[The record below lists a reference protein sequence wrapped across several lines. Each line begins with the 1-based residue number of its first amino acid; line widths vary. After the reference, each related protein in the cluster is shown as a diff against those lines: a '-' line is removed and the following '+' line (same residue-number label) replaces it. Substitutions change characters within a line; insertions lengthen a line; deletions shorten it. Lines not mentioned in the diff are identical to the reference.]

1 MLLHC
6 LNHIVMSLRVQALTK
21 TYGNQTAVNNISFAA
36 QPGQIV
42 GFLGPNGAG
51 KSTTMKIA
59 TGYLPPTQGTVEVCG
74 HDVVTEPMAVRRCL
88 GYLPEHN
95 PLYLDMYVH
104 EYLRFIGRMYGMG
117 GATLGEQV
125 RRMVELCGLTG
136 EQNKKIGSLSKGYR
150 QRVGLAQA
158 LVHDPAVL
166 ILDEPTTG
174 LDPNQLTEIR
184 ALIKSISREKTVVFS
199 THIMQEVQAL
209 CDRVVIIHR
218 GAVVVDKALADLKR
232 STSPKTTA
240 TATIVVTFLQPI
252 DVEPL
257 RLVPGVQGVQQM
269 GDGVYQITSDGEEDM
284 RPAVFRFA
292 CQHNHVMIGMKQLDA
307 SEQPS
312 GSLEEIFRNLTV
324 INNEG
329 LLES

>member
-1 MLLHC
+1 
-6 LNHIVMSLRVQALTK
+6 MSLSVRKLTK
-21 TYGNQTAVNNISFAA
+21 TYGSQVAVNDISFAA
-36 QPGQIV
+36 QPGEIV

-74 HDVVTEPMAVRRCL
+74 HDVVEEPMAVRRRI

-104 EYLRFIGRMYGMG
+104 EYLRFIGSMYGMKG
-117 GATLGEQV
+117 RYLTAQV
-125 RRMVELCGLTG
+125 HEMITLCGLSQ

-158 LVHDPAVL
+158 LVHDPEVL

-184 ALIKSISREKTVVFS
+184 HLIKTISQKKTVVFS

-209 CDRVVIIHR
+209 CDRVVIINR
-218 GAVVVDKALADLKR
+218 G
-232 STSPKTTA
+232 
-240 TATIVVTFLQPI
+240 TIVVNNALAELQRAPATDTTLSPSIEIAFTQPI
-252 DVEPL
+252 DVDL
-257 RLVPGVQGVQQM
+257 LSLVTGVQRVQSI
-269 GDGVYQITSDGEEDM
+269 GEAVYQVISETHEQDI
-284 RPAVFRFA
+284 RPALFRFA
-292 CQHNHVMIGMKQLDA
+292 CQHDYVMIGMKIL
-307 SEQPS
+307 ETIPRKQP
-312 GSLEEIFRNLTV
+312 GSLEEIFRSLTV
-324 INNEG
+324 ENE
-329 LLES
+329 